1 MLNALLKQLISHT
14 DLSKE
19 QIILAVKHLL
29 NPEINTEQKAAFLV
43 LLKSKGENITE
54 IIGFI
59 EVLKQ
64 HLQSVEINM
73 PLLDIAGTGGDGLK
87 TINLSTGAAL
97 LAASCGAFV
106 AKHGGRAA
114 SSHCGTA
121 DVLEAINIP
130 IDLPKNSLI
139 TSIEKNRFGFLF
151 APLYHPALKDLKP
164 LRSSLGI
171 PTILNLLC
179 PFLNPANAQHLLI
192 GVSSKS
198 MLSTF
203 AEILLHLNVKKS
215 VVVHSQ
221 GMDEISTVGITEVA
235 EVHNN
240 TIRYYAIDPKDFNL
254 DYCDIS
260 SLQGH
265 SINENAKILLQA
277 FEGNESPVSDSIALN
292 AGMGLYIYGQCDSL
306 QEGFQLAKENLK
318 NGAVINLI
326 DSLGGIS

>member
-1 MLNALLKQLISHT
+1 MLNTLLKQLISRA

-19 QIILAVKHLL
+19 QISLAVKHLL
-29 NPEINTEQKAAFLV
+29 NPEVNIEQKAAFLV

-54 IIGFI
+54 TIGFI
-59 EVLKQ
+59 EVFKQ
-64 HLQSVEINM
+64 HMQSVEVNM
-73 PLLDIAGTGGDGLK
+73 PVLDIVGTGGDGLK

-114 SSHCGTA
+114 SSHCGSA
-121 DVLEAINIP
+121 DVLEALNIP
-130 IDLPKNSLI
+130 IDLPKKSLI
-139 TSIEKNRFGFLF
+139 SSVEKNRFGFLF

-179 PFLNPANAQHLLI
+179 PFLNPTHAQHLLI

-203 AEILLHLNVKKS
+203 AEILLKSNVKKS
-215 VVVHSQ
+215 VVVHSE
-221 GMDEISTVGITEVA
+221 GMDEITTAGITEIA
-235 EVHNN
+235 EIDNN
-240 TIRYYAIDPKDFNL
+240 TIRYYTIDPKDFHL

-265 SINENAKILLQA
+265 SIDENAKILMQT

-306 QEGFQLAKENLK
+306 QEGFRLAKENLK
-318 NGAVINLI
+318 NGAVLNLI
-326 DSLGGIS
+326 SSLGGGT